1 MDVFLLLD
9 SLKKA
14 GIQLSRDGEQLKVKA
29 TRGIVTPELL
39 DRIRQC
45 KEELLNLYGQE
56 EKVKEAIAKALALR
70 PDLILMDVIMPK
82 MNGFD
87 AIREL
92 RRSPETRSI
101 PILIVTTK
109 GEEESMETGY
119 LSGCSD
125 YITKPIDSL
134 ELLTKIRSFLGK

>member
-1 MDVFLLLD
+1 MA
-9 SLKKA
+9 K
-14 GIQLSRDGEQLKVKA
+14 DG
-29 TRGIVTPELL
+29 
-39 DRIRQC
+39 
-45 KEELLNLYGQE
+45 
-56 EKVKEAIAKALALR
+56 KEAVAKALALR
-70 PDLILMDVIMPK
+70 PDLILMDVIMPT

-92 RRSPETRSI
+92 RRRPETQSI

-119 LSGCSD
+119 LSGCND

-134 ELLTKIRSFLGK
+134 ELLTKIRSFLGT